1 SQKALIMQILNYA
14 YWLIC
19 LVIIIIDAINPNIV
33 PLKVQFIIILI
44 YFSMWVVLL
53 IYGLVIETI
62 SEIKLSKE

>member
-1 SQKALIMQILNYA
+1 MQILNYA

-33 PLKVQFIIILI
+33 PLKVQFIMILI

-53 IYGLVIETI
+53 IYEVVIDTI

>member
-33 PLKVQFIIILI
+33 PLKVQFIMILI

-53 IYGLVIETI
+53 IYEVVIDTI